1 MVYDTELNVSMSRV
15 EVTKQLVAQERHR
28 MGVKLICSKI
38 RAVLIEAAVPYY
50 LWKESLCT
58 QKIGDDISV
67 RREASICG

>member
-50 LWKESLCT
+50 LWKVMTFPSGGKLP
-58 QKIGDDISV
+58 SV
-67 RREASICG
+67 VEGA